1 MPTPTTIQADVRAPL
16 ATALASVTASVY
28 QSPPEAIIAPACVII
43 ADSPYLESLLVNG
56 AVTKVKINF
65 IISAVVA
72 YNNNAGALDNLE
84 QLAIQIL
91 GAMPP
96 GYVVGNVERPS
107 IMNVGTG
114 SFLMS
119 DISVSTYYTQ
129 ENN

>member
-1 MPTPTTIQADVRAPL
+1 MTIQSDVRAPL
-16 ATALASVTASVY
+16 ATALEGVTASVY
-28 QSPPEAIIAPACVII
+28 QSPPETIIAPACVII
-43 ADSPYLESLLVNG
+43 ADSPYLESTLVNS

-72 YNNNAGALDNLE
+72 YNNNAGALDGLE
-84 QLAIQIL
+84 QLCIQIL
-91 GAMPP
+91 GAMPA
-96 GYVVGNVERPS
+96 GYVVGNVERPA

-114 SFLMS
+114 SFLMA

>member
-1 MPTPTTIQADVRAPL
+1 MTIQSDVRAPL
-16 ATALASVTASVY
+16 ATALEGVTASVY
-28 QSPPEAIIAPACVII
+28 QSPPETIIAPACVII
-43 ADSPYLESLLVNG
+43 ADSPYLESTLVNS

-72 YNNNAGALDNLE
+72 YNNNAGALDGLE
-84 QLAIQIL
+84 QLCIQIL
-91 GAMPP
+91 GAMPA
-96 GYVVGNVERPS
+96 GYVVGTVERPA

-114 SFLMS
+114 SFLMA

>member
-1 MPTPTTIQADVRAPL
+1 MTIQSEVRAPL
-16 ATALASVTASVY
+16 ATALEGVTASVY
-28 QSPPEAIIAPACVII
+28 QSPPETIIAPACVII
-43 ADSPYLESLLVNG
+43 ADSPYLESTLVNG

-72 YNNNAGALDNLE
+72 YNNNAGALDGLE
-84 QLAIQIL
+84 QLCIQIL
-91 GAMPP
+91 GAMPA
-96 GYVVGNVERPS
+96 GYVVGNVERPA

-114 SFLMS
+114 SFLMA

>member
-1 MPTPTTIQADVRAPL
+1 MTIQSEVRAPL
-16 ATALASVTASVY
+16 AAALAGVTASVY
-28 QSPPEAIIAPACVII
+28 EAPPETIIAPACVIV
-43 ADSPYLESLLVNG
+43 ADSPYLESTLINS
-56 AVTKVKINF
+56 ATTKVKINF

-91 GAMPP
+91 GAMPS
-96 GYVVGNVERPS
+96 GYVVGNVERPA

-114 SFLMS
+114 SFLMA

-129 ENN
+129 END

>member
-1 MPTPTTIQADVRAPL
+1 MTIQSEVRAPL
-16 ATALASVTASVY
+16 ATALAGVTASVY
-28 QSPPEAIIAPACVII
+28 QSPPETIIAPACVIVS
-43 ADSPYLESLLVNG
+43 DSPYMESTLING

-72 YNNNAGALDNLE
+72 YNNNAGALDGLE
-84 QLAIQIL
+84 QLCIQIL
-91 GAMPP
+91 GAMPA
-96 GYVVGNVERPS
+96 GYVVGVVERPT

>member
-1 MPTPTTIQADVRAPL
+1 MTIQTEVRAPL
-16 ATALASVTASVY
+16 AAALAGVTASVY
-28 QSPPEAIIAPACVII
+28 EAPPETIIAPACVIV
-43 ADSPYLESLLVNG
+43 ADSPYLESTLING

-65 IISAVVA
+65 IVSAVVA

-91 GAMPP
+91 GAMPS
-96 GYVVGNVERPS
+96 GYVVGNVERPA

-114 SFLMS
+114 SFLMA

-129 ENN
+129 END